1 MRKLKHYFFM
11 FLMCGFAVLNLFL
24 LTSSAVI
31 MADNTQNIVINVD
44 QSKFNTPV
52 ESGINFDIPTPKIYV
67 NALLISDAEWY
78 WSYIDPNTNIE
89 TKMTR
94 YNRTL
99 KTSKLSLGTYTIK
112 YCYVDDEDNVL
123 GANSQLLNIVA
134 TEKPQIVLGSSINTS
149 DRAWNNG
156 NPDKIE
162 LPMATAKDKYFSDP
176 IIVGKPKVTN
186 SKGDEIFL
194 DLNEAG
200 NAYIFTPLVQG
211 TYTIVYTAHG
221 KYLSNTK
228 TFSINVADIDKPLS
242 NGSILMKDVE
252 AGNAWTFRFDMIEV
266 NDDNDDL
273 GALIDEILNEGG
285 PTLTEEKVKK
295 LEEKRYIVI
304 TMTKNGAIV
313 PHTIANN
320 GLRYVFSEVGTYYFT
335 ITLTDTAGNSTGNTY
350 RYAILV
356 KERTTSNKPE
366 TKQQKTFEFS
376 DYGLSIECKNGVLS
390 DWDIDVNEIKNVK
403 YNSQK
408 LKLATSKSAKIYKVF
423 DFKMKKGDAY
433 IVYNDPT
440 TIKLKLDKSLKNKD
454 VRVVYIS
461 DDGEQIEEIK
471 CSVIEG
477 VLTFNTE
484 HFSQY
489 AIVIVNKTNVGSIV
503 ALSVGGAVVLAA
515 CIAICIVKKKKKEI
529 NDN

>member
-24 LTSSAVI
+24 FTSNTAVR
-31 MADNTQNIVINVD
+31 ADSTQNIVINVD
-44 QSKFNTPV
+44 QNKFNAPV
-52 ESGINFDIPTPKIYV
+52 EAGVNFDIPTPKIYV
-67 NALLISDAEWY
+67 NASLVNNAEWY

-89 TKMTR
+89 TKMSR

-99 KTSKLSLGTYTIK
+99 KTAKLGLGTYTIK
-112 YCYVDDEDNVL
+112 YFYIDNKDNVL
-123 GANSQLLNIVA
+123 GTNYQVLNIVA

-149 DRAWNNG
+149 ERAWNNG
-156 NPDKIE
+156 NPDNIE
-162 LPMATAKDKYFSDP
+162 LPMATAKDRYFED
-176 IIVGKPKVTN
+176 IIVLDAPKVT
-186 SKGDEIFL
+186 SSSGDTVFIE
-194 DLNEAG
+194 LNEAG
-200 NAYIFTPLVQG
+200 NAYVFTPLVQG
-211 TYTIVYTAHG
+211 TYLIVYKAQG
-221 KYLSNTK
+221 KYLSNTL

-242 NGSILMKDVE
+242 NGSILMEDVE
-252 AGNAWTFRFDMIEV
+252 AGSVWTFRFDMIEV
-266 NDDNDDL
+266 NDNCDNL

-285 PTLTEEKVKK
+285 TTLTEEKVKK

-304 TMTKNGAIV
+304 KMTKNGTIV

-366 TKQQKTFEFS
+366 TKQPKTFEFS

-390 DWDIDVNEIKNVK
+390 DWNIDVSDVKNVK
-403 YNSQK
+403 YNSKK
-408 LKLATSKSAKIYKVF
+408 LKQATGKGAKIYKTF

-433 IVYNDPT
+433 IVFNDPT

-503 ALSVGGAVVLAA
+503 ALSVGGAVVLTT